1 MSWELVSPAFIG
13 YCRRPKTKSPEEVAI
28 QFNRKR
34 NDLNLTVQMGS
45 SGAAIYT
52 QSVIYSLATLENVDC
67 VYFDIREGNH
77 AGPGKH
83 RPLGD

>member
-1 MSWELVSPAFIG
+1 MAGSVTILCVSALI
-13 YCRRPKTKSPEEVAI
+13 YQKTEGQTVYFGVS
-28 QFNRKR
+28 

-45 SGAAIYT
+45 YT
-52 QSVIYSLATLENVDC
+52 QSVIYSLAMPENVDC

>member
-1 MSWELVSPAFIG
+1 MVKLSRTASSGAACPPY
-13 YCRRPKTKSPEEVAI
+13 YCR
-28 QFNRKR
+28 
-34 NDLNLTVQMGS
+34 VQMGS
-45 SGAAIYT
+45 SGATICT